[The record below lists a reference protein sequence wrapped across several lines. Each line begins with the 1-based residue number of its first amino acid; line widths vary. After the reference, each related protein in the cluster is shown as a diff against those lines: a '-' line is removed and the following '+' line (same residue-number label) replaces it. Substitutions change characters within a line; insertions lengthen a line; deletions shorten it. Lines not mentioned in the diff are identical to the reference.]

1 MSNHK
6 YTCHDSSFID
16 ENVEI
21 GSNTKIWHFS
31 HILNNTVV
39 GKNCSIGQNVVI
51 GPNVKVGDG
60 CKIQNNISIYDGV
73 DIEDDVFLGPSC
85 VFTNVINP
93 RAFIERKD
101 EFKIT
106 TVKKGAS
113 IGANATI
120 ICGVTIGKYS
130 IIGAGSVVTKDV
142 EPYTVV
148 IGNPAKYYSRTSK
161 EGDILDTN
169 LVCKKTGKSFILRGD
184 EIIKND

>member
-16 ENVEI
+16 ENVEV

-31 HILNNTVV
+31 HILNNTVI

-73 DIEDDVFLGPSC
+73 VIEDDVFLGPSC

-161 EGDILDTN
+161 EGDILDIN
-169 LVCKKTGKSFILRGD
+169 LVCKKTGKSFVLKGD